1 MTKAGGGIRSKNVR
15 RQPVRYGQSAQ
26 EKKVRGV
33 SQIGQSMGNHATQ
46 SGRILTRAVEPVRG
60 GPIPGVGSIKLGN
73 EVARNVGKGGC
84 GTGRTLYGQSGTQG
98 THGPVNLG
106 RSTPTR
112 DILND
117 FGPDSAS
124 LRGRR

>member
-1 MTKAGGGIRSKNVR
+1 MAKPGGGIRSKNVT

-46 SGRILTRAVEPVRG
+46 SGRTLTRAVEPVRG
-60 GPIPGVGSIKLGN
+60 GPIPGVGSVKLGN
-73 EVARNVGKGGC
+73 EVARNVGTGGP
-84 GTGRTLYGQSGTQG
+84 GAGRMVHASGSQTQ
-98 THGPVNLG
+98 HGSVAGRPVAPG
-106 RSTPTR
+106 R
-112 DILND
+112 DILNS

-124 LRGRR
+124 VRGRR